1 MTDVSH
7 PDTLSS
13 VALAC
18 NPHSTTSPRASPQL
32 DLLTSTSQLSSPQ
45 DDEISVTASSKG
57 SPAPDDRPGAFTTVL
72 KSKND
77 DLSVILSKKH
87 ELMQKNHDFS
97 HLFHHKN
104 HDLNAFLHNGG
115 QHVGHPHGNLFN
127 NALAAQLFLNTP
139 LLQPPN
145 QWLYSQL
152 YQGGYE
158 WPWLQ
163 MRHPSLLPTNAR
175 ENASSP
181 DTIRVEDSSQE
192 SQKHEETPSPV
203 GKTPEHKSA
212 TSKSTEISIHK
223 TSTHGINLSKKK
235 SPSAS
240 SKYDSDASNVSSSKR
255 SSSPLTSSGRTKSGG
270 ERNTTTRHSDVWRPY

>member
-1 MTDVSH
+1 MLTDVSH
-7 PDTLSS
+7 PDTL
-13 VALAC
+13 ALAC

-57 SPAPDDRPGAFTTVL
+57 SPLPDDRPGAFTTVL
-72 KSKND
+72 KSKSD
-77 DLSVILSKKH
+77 DLSLILSKKH
-87 ELMQKNHDFS
+87 ELMQKNHELSNF
-97 HLFHHKN
+97 FHHKN
-104 HDLNAFLHNGG
+104 QDLNAFLHNGN

-163 MRHPSLLPTNAR
+163 MRHPSLMPTNPRA
-175 ENASSP
+175 NTSSP

-192 SQKHEETPSPV
+192 SAKQEDASPV
-203 GKTPEHKSA
+203 SKSSSEHKS
-212 TSKSTEISIHK
+212 TSVKNPETGGHK
-223 TSTHGINLSKKK
+223 TSSTHGINLSKKK
-235 SPSAS
+235 STTSN
-240 SKYDSDASNVSSSKR
+240 KYDSESSNVSSSKR
-255 SSSPLTSSGRTKSGG
+255 STSPLTASGRTKSGG